1 MMYYAITVFVVAYA
15 LIISERFN
23 KTRVALVGAGLVVL
37 LPVID
42 SADVFYSPESGIDWD
57 VMFLMLGMM
66 IIVSVLRQTGA
77 FEFAA
82 IWAVKRANGRPLRI
96 MILLMLVM
104 AIASAILP
112 NVVSVLLIAPVTLLV
127 CDRLDINPV
136 PFLIAEVFASNI
148 GGTATLVGDPPNII
162 IGSRRAL
169 SFNAFLVNMAPIV
182 VIIMAVVIAM
192 TPLLFRGFAA
202 VDPERIAEIMSV
214 DEREAVHDRGLLI
227 KCVLVLL
234 AMLAGFI
241 ISPSIHLAP
250 SLVALV
256 GAGLLILVSQLDQSD
271 YMANVEWETLLF
283 IVGLFVMVGALL
295 KTGVIGILGR
305 LAANVTGG
313 NLLLTTMLVLVF
325 STVASGVI
333 DNVPYVATMTPI
345 VGHLADNM
353 PGQLHNDVLWWS
365 LALGGDLGGNLTA
378 VGASANIVMVG
389 IALRAGK
396 PISFWEFTRKGVLVT
411 AISTVL
417 CAIYLWL
424 RYFVLS

>member
-1 MMYYAITVFVVAYA
+1 
-15 LIISERFN
+15 
-23 KTRVALVGAGLVVL
+23 VALA
-37 LPVID
+37 
-42 SADVFYSPESGIDWD
+42 
-57 VMFLMLGMM
+57 
-66 IIVSVLRQTGA
+66 
-77 FEFAA
+77 
-82 IWAVKRANGRPLRI
+82 
-96 MILLMLVM
+96 
-104 AIASAILP
+104 
-112 NVVSVLLIAPVTLLV
+112 
-127 CDRLDINPV
+127 
-136 PFLIAEVFASNI
+136 
-148 GGTATLVGDPPNII
+148 
-162 IGSRRAL
+162 
-169 SFNAFLVNMAPIV
+169 
-182 VIIMAVVIAM
+182 
-192 TPLLFRGFAA
+192 
-202 VDPERIAEIMSV
+202 
-214 DEREAVHDRGLLI
+214 
-227 KCVLVLL
+227 
-234 AMLAGFI
+234 
-241 ISPSIHLAP
+241 
-250 SLVALV
+250 
-256 GAGLLILVSQLDQSD
+256 GAGLLILVSPLDQSD

-345 VGHLADNM
+345 VGHLAENM
-353 PGQLHNDVLWWS
+353 PGHSHNNVLWWS

-396 PISFWEFTRKGVLVT
+396 PISFWEFTRKGVVVT